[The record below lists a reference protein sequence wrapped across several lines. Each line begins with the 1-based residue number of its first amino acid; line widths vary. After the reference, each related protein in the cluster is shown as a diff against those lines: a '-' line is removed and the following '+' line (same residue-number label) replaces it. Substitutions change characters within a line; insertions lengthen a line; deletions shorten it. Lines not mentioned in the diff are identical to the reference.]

1 MSYQKMYMNQIYS
14 SSIMRQ
20 VALMWKNQL
29 LCDAVIKT
37 GNVQTKAHRLVLI
50 AACPMLQDTDN
61 ASVGSH
67 LEVRLNS
74 DITETAVTTFLQY
87 LYEGYMMLTEDNC
100 RDVEKIAKLL
110 HMDSITKCCTD
121 FQKCMNIKMGYT
133 SSQGLNFDLQ
143 DSIDFRFVN
152 TTDLLKMVPENQ
164 LKRLN
169 KEMNPV
175 SPAYKRPRYQQS
187 GHFSNHSSQRPDDH
201 LSMNDSYNISSER
214 IQARSQSQDEGVIDI
229 SENSVELVN
238 IGPGAR
244 DTDGWPIN
252 TDLPPIRTSSSVSV
266 TNQKETASDVQIV
279 DVQPARIDRSQPQQC
294 NIATYGRIQDSRSNS
309 FIAGTSQAIPV
320 DVQSHSPSSARGT
333 EESPQYISMSSN
345 TVRENTPA
353 LSPLSSGSPN
363 SNRKHRGAD
372 EISRPFALGSA
383 PTEHRSF
390 SMLPASSIKAVDL
403 VQNAHIYPETQKSIK
418 DITYRNSNDEVKE
431 KRTSASPEPIV
442 VKLEE
447 EDTESGKIEV
457 YIQDPQNDSYSH
469 DPGDPGGEGLVE
481 LDTDL
486 SNDDSITMEPGPSWQ
501 PQEGQG
507 IKGSGEV
514 GSPFKPNSGS
524 FQCKKCGMSFSNGD
538 SLVTHLRN
546 VEKKKYVQMCKCG
559 EVFFLMR
566 TYRYHLQV
574 KHGVVTSCPQCSVCG
589 SYFQDN
595 YNLNRHMITH
605 RSIFVCKICSQI
617 FKNQASLTVHQKIC
631 KVQSQD
637 DLNIQQEGTM

>member
-501 PQEGQG
+501 PQEGQDRTVTQG
-507 IKGSGEV
+507 LNCRFCQK
-514 GSPFKPNSGS
+514 
-524 FQCKKCGMSFSNGD
+524 SFSQAED
-538 SLVTHLRN
+538 LSLHLRDQ
-546 VEKKKYVQMCKCG
+546 EKHTQNIQYCIQCDL
-559 EVFFLMR
+559 VFYS
-566 TYRYHLQV
+566 T
-574 KHGVVTSCPQCSVCG
+574 
-589 SYFQDN
+589 
-595 YNLNRHMITH
+595 
-605 RSIFVCKICSQI
+605 QI
-617 FKNQASLTVHQKIC
+617 FKNHIFNRHSENRSRCPIC
-631 KVQSQD
+631 SIPIKHTCNFRRHVLSHFVD
-637 DLNIQQEGTM
+637 KPFLCTKCGCGFKRKDNLKKHVKKNHFDKMKTFIS